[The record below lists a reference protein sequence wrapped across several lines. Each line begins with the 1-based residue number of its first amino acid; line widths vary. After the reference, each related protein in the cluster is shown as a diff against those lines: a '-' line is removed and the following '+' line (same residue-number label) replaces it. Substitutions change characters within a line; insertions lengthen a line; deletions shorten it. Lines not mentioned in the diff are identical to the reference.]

1 MIDKRVETV
10 EAALEGLGDGASIMV
25 NGFGGTGVPFALVRA
40 LEGMSARDL
49 TLILNGVRFVD
60 GFAPGIFD
68 AKRVSKVV
76 VSAARSRGPDTSN
89 YERQWLDGELE
100 IEMVPQGTFAE
111 RMRAGGAGIPA
122 FFTPTGAGTDL
133 ATGKEERDFEGQPC
147 ILENALTAD
156 FALIRAAR
164 VDRWGNVRFRGTQ
177 GNFGLAMAMAAR
189 VTVIETS
196 DTSQDP
202 IPPEDVHI
210 PGIFVDRVFHCEDM
224 SPANAGGLG

>member
-25 NGFGGTGVPFALVRA
+25 NGFGGTGVPFALIRA
-40 LEGMSARDL
+40 LEGMSARNL

-60 GFAPGIFD
+60 GFAPGIFN
-68 AKRVSKVV
+68 AKRVSKVI

-100 IEMVPQGTFAE
+100 IEMVPQGTFTE

-133 ATGKEERDFEGQPC
+133 GAGKEMREFEGRPC
-147 ILENALTAD
+147 LLENAITAD
-156 FALIRAAR
+156 FALIRASWA
-164 VDRWGNVRFRGTQ
+164 DRWGNVRFRGTQ
-177 GNFGLAMAMAAR
+177 GNFGLVMAMAAR
-189 VTVIETS
+189 VTVIET
-196 DTSQDP
+196 DNATDEP
-202 IPPEDVHI
+202 IPPEDVHV
-210 PGIFVDRVFHCEDM
+210 PGIFVNRVLQHEDI
-224 SPANAGGLG
+224 SPANAGGL

>member
-25 NGFGGTGVPFALVRA
+25 NGFGGTGVPFALIRA
-40 LEGMSARDL
+40 LEGMTARNL

-68 AKRVSKVV
+68 GKRVSKVV

-122 FFTPTGAGTDL
+122 FFTPTGAGTNL
-133 ATGKEERDFEGQPC
+133 AAGKEERDFDGQPC

-156 FALIRAAR
+156 YALIRAAR
-164 VDRWGNVRFRGTQ
+164 SLGQRAVSGHPGQFWPRHGHGGAGDGN
-177 GNFGLAMAMAAR
+177 
-189 VTVIETS
+189 
-196 DTSQDP
+196 
-202 IPPEDVHI
+202 
-210 PGIFVDRVFHCEDM
+210 
-224 SPANAGGLG
+224 